1 MPTTSWHTG
10 KHFLKHLEN
19 FVFFLKKLWNVQFV
33 FRQCSKQYRTN
44 TEFHGKSSKY
54 LKFAREETKDL
65 GEYWRKGEG
74 KEHVKER
81 KAQSIAY
88 WNERGNVVPAGK
100 RNKGPREDL

>member
-1 MPTTSWHTG
+1 MWQHGTMCMCRETMG
-10 KHFLKHLEN
+10 I
-19 FVFFLKKLWNVQFV
+19 
-33 FRQCSKQYRTN
+33 
-44 TEFHGKSSKY
+44 EFIGDLVSNGFK
-54 LKFAREETKDL
+54 AEETKDL
-65 GEYWRKGEG
+65 REFWRKGEG